1 MVEIL
6 KEIYDKDRIGFQ
18 EEVIVLMFSF
28 ANQLIGY
35 FKLSSGGLTST
46 VVDTRIIFSVALKSL
61 ATNVIISHNHPSGNM
76 LPSTQDDELTRRIVD
91 AGKILDISLLDHII
105 VSPQFDYFSYADDG
119 RL

>member
-1 MVEIL
+1 
-6 KEIYDKDRIGFQ
+6 
-18 EEVIVLMFSF
+18 MFSF

-61 ATNVIISHNHPSGNM
+61 ATNIIISHNHPSGNM
-76 LPSTQDDELTRRIVD
+76 LPSIQDDELTRRIVD